1 MSLNSSSA
9 HTDEEK
15 AMQSI
20 QPVLFSV
27 YSKNSNQITSQVTN
41 LSPTLDLI
49 DLDVPEAF
57 SILASVATTK
67 AMGIDGIG
75 PLVLKTCADGWCS
88 VCPYP
93 SFIHCLPL
101 QWSHTFWMVYTPYNT
116 NFQIR
121 RQILNQQLQTYITP
135 MLCI

>member
-75 PLVLKTCADGWCS
+75 PLVLKTCADG
-88 VCPYP
+88 
-93 SFIHCLPL
+93 
-101 QWSHTFWMVYTPYNT
+101 
-116 NFQIR
+116 
-121 RQILNQQLQTYITP
+121 
-135 MLCI
+135 